1 MKTIAIVLIT
11 TLFTGCAT
19 HGPDMANPKRIEL
32 DNLRACMSAGNNF
45 SYCDGITNDLARRD
59 QERFH
64 SDRDVAAAFRNH

>member
-1 MKTIAIVLIT
+1 MKTIAIALIT
-11 TLFTGCAT
+11 ILFAGCAT

-45 SYCDGITNDLARRD
+45 SYCDGATNELARRE

-64 SDRDVAAAFRNH
+64 TNMDTAAAYRHR